1 MIEFKKINPDRKK
14 NLAWGKHQKKNK
26 KLSNCSAAIESK
38 ADEPSFDY
46 IISPIINNTSRMK
59 YFTLIFIAF
68 LLFFWSCK
76 QENNTNARSP
86 DLPIEKPVK
95 VLANGLPE
103 WAVNANIYEVNIRQF
118 TPEGTL
124 NAFARHLP
132 RLKDMGVAI
141 LWLMPIHPISEEKRK
156 GSMGSY
162 YAVDDYKKVNPE
174 FGTDEDL
181 RSLIQQAQEMDMYVI
196 LDWVANHTGW
206 GNPWINEHPGWY
218 THRND
223 TIIHP
228 LNESGE
234 LTDWYDVADLNYE
247 NQEMRAAMID
257 ALAYWVDSFNI
268 DGYRCDVTWGV
279 EDSFWKEAWET
290 LRKKRALFTL
300 AEAESP
306 GDRDSAGFNMS
317 YAWSLHH
324 RLNDIAKGEKD
335 VNTIDEWLAEDR
347 AKFPQDK
354 GFHMQFTSNHDENSW
369 NGTVFERMGDGH
381 KAFAVLTATFE
392 GMPLIY
398 GGQEEPMRKR
408 LRFFEKDTIGF
419 SDYTYAD
426 FYKTLLNLKKEEKAL
441 WNGKYGGE
449 PLRINESERVYAFKR
464 EKDDSR
470 VIVILN
476 LSDQPQETTLSEAIE
491 GMTEVFSG
499 EQMSVPAG
507 ETIKLEPWQYYI
519 LK

>member
-1 MIEFKKINPDRKK
+1 
-14 NLAWGKHQKKNK
+14 
-26 KLSNCSAAIESK
+26 
-38 ADEPSFDY
+38 
-46 IISPIINNTSRMK
+46 MK
-59 YFTLIFIAF
+59 YFTFLF
-68 LLFFWSCK
+68 LLSLLTLWSCK
-76 QENNTNARSP
+76 QETNTSSRVAE
-86 DLPIEKPVK
+86 LPAEKPVK
-95 VLANGLPE
+95 VLANGLPD
-103 WAVNANIYEVNIRQF
+103 WAVNANIYEVNIRQY

-124 NAFARHLP
+124 SAFTTHLP
-132 RLKDMGVAI
+132 RLKEMGVDI
-141 LWLMPIHPISEEKRK
+141 LWLMPINPISEEKRK

-181 RSLIQQAQEMDMYVI
+181 KNLIRKAHDLDMYII

-206 GNPWINEHPGWY
+206 GNPWIKEHPDWY

-228 LNESGE
+228 LDESGE

-247 NQEMRAAMID
+247 KQEMRAAMID

-279 EDSFWKEAWET
+279 EDAFWKEAWEK
-290 LRKKRALFTL
+290 LRKKKALFTL

-324 RLNDIAKGEKD
+324 RLNEIAKGEED
-335 VNTIDEWLAEDR
+335 VNAIDEWLKEDR
-347 AKFPQDK
+347 ATFPQDK

-381 KAFAVLTATFE
+381 KAFAVLTATFD

-398 GGQEEPMRKR
+398 SGQEEPMRKR

-419 SDYTYAD
+419 SNYAYAD
-426 FYKTLLNLKKEEKAL
+426 FYKKLLNLKKEEKAL

-449 PLRINESERVYAFKR
+449 PVRINESETVYAFKR
-464 EKDDSR
+464 EKDDSKVV
-470 VIVILN
+470 VIIN
-476 LSDQPQETTLSEAIE
+476 LSDQSQDFSLTESFE
-491 GMTEVFSG
+491 GLTEVFSG
-499 EQMSVPAG
+499 VKMNLPAG
-507 ETIKLEPWQYYI
+507 EVIKLRPWAY
-519 LK
+519 LALH